1 MCGILAH
8 INCTSSFSQEQ
19 IQSILSKRGADFFS
33 FTQTANAIFYHALLA
48 LTDEIEHSIQP
59 LESEQLIVLLNGEIY
74 NHLELRK
81 DLITHHSFKTQT
93 DSETLLIGF
102 QTLGKAFL
110 QHLRGM
116 FALIIHDKI
125 NKQTF
130 IFRDGFGIKPLYYL
144 PQKNE
149 LTICSSLDYFKNIPV
164 NKKQQQTILTWG
176 WSLKNQTLFDNVKQ
190 FPKGQLGVFNSI
202 TGDFTFEKIVALTS
216 KKTELFESIKTSVK
230 EQCKSPYP
238 TGILFSGGI
247 DSSVLAVATKELGLN
262 LPLYTFDF
270 KGNQEKYG
278 FSEDLTYA
286 KKIAS
291 ELNLELRIVTYKE
304 SDFAEYVEVHRT
316 FSEPYLDLAGFSL
329 HLLCKQAK
337 KDGIKIL
344 LNGTGAD
351 EFFGGY
357 RRHMLAKTLNF
368 VPRFLQKTALKSIIT
383 KQFPPVTRLEKKVL
397 QPYCSSNF
405 LQTLL
410 CYDQNE
416 YLENNNLKY
425 TDGIGLYHGIE
436 IRVPLLSP
444 QIVTYGLDEL
454 KNNRIGKPA
463 LKDILYKHLPKEL
476 VNRPKSG
483 FALPIQ
489 FFKRKKRALRK
500 QLLTNWLN
508 KSS

>member
-357 RRHMLAKTLNF
+357 RRH
-368 VPRFLQKTALKSIIT
+368 
-383 KQFPPVTRLEKKVL
+383 
-397 QPYCSSNF
+397 
-405 LQTLL
+405 
-410 CYDQNE
+410 
-416 YLENNNLKY
+416 
-425 TDGIGLYHGIE
+425 
-436 IRVPLLSP
+436 LSL
-444 QIVTYGLDEL
+444 IH
-454 KNNRIGKPA
+454 I
-463 LKDILYKHLPKEL
+463 
-476 VNRPKSG
+476 
-483 FALPIQ
+483 
-489 FFKRKKRALRK
+489 
-500 QLLTNWLN
+500 
-508 KSS
+508 